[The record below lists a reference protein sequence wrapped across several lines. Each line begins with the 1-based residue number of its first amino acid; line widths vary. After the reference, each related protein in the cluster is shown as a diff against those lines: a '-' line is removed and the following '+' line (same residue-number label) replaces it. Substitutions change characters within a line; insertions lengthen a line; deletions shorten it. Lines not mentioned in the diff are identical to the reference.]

1 MDIIWIVLG
10 VLVFLF
16 LILWYGLA
24 HIHYVKSTIKS
35 PVRRFFFAMLMGILE
50 IF

>member
-1 MDIIWIVLG
+1 MNIVWVVLG

-16 LILWYGLA
+16 FILWYCLA
-24 HIHYVKSTIKS
+24 HIHYLRSTIKS
-35 PVRRFFFAMLMGILE
+35 PLKRLFFAMLMGILE